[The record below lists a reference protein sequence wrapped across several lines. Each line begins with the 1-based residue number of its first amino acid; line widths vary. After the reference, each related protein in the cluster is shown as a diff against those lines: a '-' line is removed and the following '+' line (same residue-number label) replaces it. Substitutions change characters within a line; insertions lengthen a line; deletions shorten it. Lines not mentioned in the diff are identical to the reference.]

1 MGRWGGWEGGE
12 RDGDGW
18 GGGVD
23 RRDGREMV
31 TDGEVGWMGGRGE
44 MVTGGEVGWT
54 GGMGE
59 RW

>member
-1 MGRWGGWEGGE
+1 MGRWGGQEGWE

-23 RRDGREMV
+23 GREGREMV
-31 TDGEVGWMGGRGE
+31 TD
-44 MVTGGEVGWT
+44 GEVGWT

>member
-1 MGRWGGWEGGE
+1 MGRWGGQEGWE

-23 RRDGREMV
+23 GRDGREMV
-31 TDGEVGWMGGRGE
+31 MD
-44 MVTGGEVGWT
+44 GEVGWT